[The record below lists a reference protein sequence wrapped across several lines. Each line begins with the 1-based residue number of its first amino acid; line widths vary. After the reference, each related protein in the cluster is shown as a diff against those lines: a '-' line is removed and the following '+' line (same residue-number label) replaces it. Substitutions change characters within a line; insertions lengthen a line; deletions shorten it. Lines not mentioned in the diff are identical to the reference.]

1 MWTSVM
7 CAIRHCHVICNIRVL
22 FCVYMCVLTTHVNNG
37 NRNRVDID
45 AVRYPMVADE
55 PPEKQQRLEIALL
68 NGSPPAG
75 TGSSDICATPPPRPW
90 TMPIDV
96 GSALT
101 PMGGGGG
108 GRDALFPQRKQR
120 EFIPDSKKDDSYWDR
135 RRRNNEAAKRSR
147 EKRRLNDMVLET
159 RVLELVKENSMLRA
173 ELNAIREKYGLGPAM
188 LPAQLPHGLS
198 QLLQGPHPHGTPHP
212 PPPHASPPLPD
223 PVTAIPQRTVIHQP
237 IPLHHPHL
245 QRPLPSP
252 AAPLAAPGIP
262 TSNAKLITALSMP
275 KALLQPVYSPAPHPP
290 NHPHTLTPLPHPA
303 EEPHHNSS
311 RGEESSPLSSG
322 SWASAE
328 DQPTGALTPSAGTAF
343 SLPHKL
349 RHKWLISGSDASTS
363 PEQRE
368 REDGVSSDGD
378 SGASSTDVPASPP
391 RPAKSR
397 RRVIVS
403 VNGQTNLKSENI
415 QLRSEMQRLA
425 EEVAT
430 LRDIMLHPGPGGTFA
445 GKGAPAEA
453 PVSPPS
459 TPAEP
464 EDLRKV
470 GESSPS
476 SCGNSSGSE
485 H

>member
-1 MWTSVM
+1 
-7 CAIRHCHVICNIRVL
+7 
-22 FCVYMCVLTTHVNNG
+22 
-37 NRNRVDID
+37 
-45 AVRYPMVADE
+45 MVADE

-68 NGSPPAG
+68 NGSPPAAG
-75 TGSSDICATPPPRPW
+75 ATSEIPGTPPSHPW
-90 TMPIDV
+90 PMPMDV
-96 GSALT
+96 SPL
-101 PMGGGGG
+101 GG

-173 ELNAIREKYGLGPAM
+173 ELNALREKYGL
-188 LPAQLPHGLS
+188 
-198 QLLQGPHPHGTPHP
+198 
-212 PPPHASPPLPD
+212 
-223 PVTAIPQRTVIHQP
+223 
-237 IPLHHPHL
+237 
-245 QRPLPSP
+245 
-252 AAPLAAPGIP
+252 APLTPAVIP

-275 KALLQPVYSPAPHPP
+275 KTLLQPVYSPPAHHPGNHTHPLAPIAHQ
-290 NHPHTLTPLPHPA
+290 A
-303 EEPHHNSS
+303 EEQQHTSS

-328 DQPTGALTPSAGTAF
+328 DQPAGALTPSVGTAF

-349 RHKWLISGSDASTS
+349 RHKWLMSGSDASTS

-378 SGASSTDVPASPP
+378 SGASSTDVPTSPP

-430 LRDIMLHPGPGGTFA
+430 LRDIMLHPGAGGTFT
-445 GKGAPAEA
+445 GKGGSAEVG
-453 PVSPPS
+453 PVSPPP

-464 EDLRKV
+464 EDLRKI

-476 SCGNSSGSE
+476 SCGHSSGSE